1 MPNYTRHDT
10 ATSNVLAWTAH
21 AANAVEEDAAADA
34 DEPPDQ
40 TQQSATT
47 VHTFEKTTVYFPRD
61 RTESLLTRALRSQ
74 SEDEAAEHE
83 HAPISASGL
92 YPRRRRS
99 ITSNTSMASTAGF
112 TSDTGITTP
121 PRTNSPSPRMVN
133 IGFAPVNG
141 EVRDVKAAAAPSVD
155 TTPKPATSKDTK
167 AESTEPAPQ
176 RKRCISFA
184 CGNPKPS
191 QQAAKPKPAS
201 PPAPVTKTPGPDDT
215 PKAAYAQLAQPVEV
229 TEPPKPVEQVKRS
242 CIRFACPAKPSTD
255 THKPQLS
262 TLKLDAPENRIKAS
276 ARRPSPAPA
285 PKSPTAI
292 RRMLPRRDLANRSPR
307 SVTRSSASRQPSHSP
322 MATRCKKYYN
332 AEPSA
337 LNEESSR
344 FHEFASDAPIE
355 DDWIRREKATV
366 QQRLTIR
373 DTLQKELAISM
384 LGKEAEE
391 EAEQEDD
398 DDDENNNDDDDDEDV
413 DEDDDDDEDEDED
426 DEDDEDNDDENDTV
440 EGENEYLNGER
451 FAGYSS
457 GASDGYNTDN
467 ETGFA
472 SSDDEDDGL
481 VLWAINQ
488 PGSQQQSREQNFD
501 NDHSTLHLGGSPI
514 FRRLSVDEHSDS
526 SGFIAGRAMRQ
537 DRPKNRELVNT
548 IRRTGTPELPDSTDF
563 VCGTFDEDR
572 PLEEAYQSHIA
583 ARKRGKTHVIPQD
596 IDPSFPTSDPEDNS
610 DDEPAVN
617 YKQRAQQQKLA
628 HGSADERF
636 WEMEDIQ
643 HDQIDNRTDAR
654 LQKKKAVSPRRCRS
668 PPPPTKNRGRSPAP
682 RRLFDRHSPTRRLKS
697 PAPKAKTAA
706 MPVPMAMPMP
716 VPSIVA
722 SSHTRIVSPPAS
734 PVDALDNRGRPRFQT
749 LAFKP
754 GLTHTKSLPRPSAIF
769 RHQQNQQHQHNMGQV
784 SMQPRQPHQ
793 PQQPIVKPCRRP
805 KANSLAGAKQ
815 PRLRHVRGAIDIVK
829 GLEQK
834 RQRRRDKFQQKLC
847 DRARKG
853 QVPERRTQRGE
864 GAERMREVGLLMA
877 GKIPQGNYVL
887 SV

>member
-40 TQQSATT
+40 RQQSATT
-47 VHTFEKTTVYFPRD
+47 LHTFEKTTVYRPRE
-61 RTESLLTRALRSQ
+61 RTESLLTRALQSQ
-74 SEDEAAEHE
+74 SEDEAAEHI
-83 HAPISASGL
+83 PASGL

-121 PRTNSPSPRMVN
+121 PRTNSPSPRMVSV
-133 IGFAPVNG
+133 GFAPVNG
-141 EVRDVKAAAAPSVD
+141 EVRDAKAAAAPSMD
-155 TTPKPATSKDTK
+155 TTPKPAANAASKDATK
-167 AESTEPAPQ
+167 PETTAAAAPP

-184 CGNPKPS
+184 CGAPKPS
-191 QQAAKPKPAS
+191 EVAKAKPAS
-201 PPAPVTKTPGPDDT
+201 PPAPATKTPGPDDT
-215 PKAAYAQLAQPVEV
+215 PKAAYAQLAQPVQV
-229 TEPPKPVEQVKRS
+229 TEPPKPVEQQVKRS

-262 TLKLDAPENRIKAS
+262 TLKLDAPENRVKAA

-292 RRMLPRRDLANRSPR
+292 RRMLPRRDSANRSPR
-307 SVTRSSASRQPSHSP
+307 SVTRSSASRQASHSP
-322 MATRCKKYYN
+322 IATRSKKYYN

-344 FHEFASDAPIE
+344 FHEFASDAVVE

-373 DTLQKELAISM
+373 DTLAKELKISL

-391 EAEQEDD
+391 EAEEEDN
-398 DDDENNNDDDDDEDV
+398 DDENNDDDDDEDV
-413 DEDDDDDEDEDED
+413 DEDDDDDEDD
-426 DEDDEDNDDENDTV
+426 DEDDEEEEDDDNDDENDTV
-440 EGENEYLNGER
+440 EGENEYLPGER

-457 GASDGYNTDN
+457 GVSDGYNTDN

-481 VLWAINQ
+481 VLWAVNQ
-488 PGSQQQSREQNFD
+488 PGRQRREHNFD
-501 NDHSTLHLGGSPI
+501 NDHSTLHQGGSPI

-526 SGFIAGRAMRQ
+526 SGFIAGHAMRQ
-537 DRPKNRELVNT
+537 ERPKNRELVNT

-610 DDEPAVN
+610 DDEPVN
-617 YKQRAQQQKLA
+617 YKQRAQQHKQA

-636 WEMEDIQ
+636 WEIEDIQ

-654 LQKKKAVSPRRCRS
+654 QKKRAVSPRRCRS
-668 PPPPTKNRGRSPAP
+668 PPPPKIRGRSPAP

-697 PAPKAKTAA
+697 PAPKAKA
-706 MPVPMAMPMP
+706 MPVPVAMPMP
-716 VPSIVA
+716 VPTIVA

-734 PVDALDNRGRPRFQT
+734 PVDALDNRGRPMFQT

-769 RHQQNQQHQHNMGQV
+769 RHQKQELQLPAIQV
-784 SMQPRQPHQ
+784 Q
-793 PQQPIVKPCRRP
+793 PQQQQQPAAKPNRRP

-815 PRLRHVRGAIDIVK
+815 PKLRHVRGAIDIVK

-834 RQRRRDKFQQKLC
+834 RQRRRDKFQQKHC